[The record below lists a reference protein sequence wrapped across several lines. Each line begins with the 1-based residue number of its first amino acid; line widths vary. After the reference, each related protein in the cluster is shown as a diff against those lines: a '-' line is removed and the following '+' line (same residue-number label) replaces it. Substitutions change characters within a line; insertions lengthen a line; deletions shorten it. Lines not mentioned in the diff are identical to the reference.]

1 MAANTI
7 PNLLRLSE
15 ESVLED
21 MNKMKSRIETL
32 KANIQTDAGIHQHT
46 QPFLEV

>member
-1 MAANTI
+1 M

-21 MNKMKSRIETL
+21 MNKMKSRVVTL
-32 KANIQTDAGIHQHT
+32 KANIQTDAGIQQHT
-46 QPFLEV
+46 QPFLEVQNLC